1 MSLIIWSIYVGT
13 SRVAINIHYTS
24 NSRRVTTHKVK
35 INHLKMA
42 MTHSIIDYIGNFRT
56 IIRTNYKCIV
66 TIYLECILML
76 FIGLL
81 YITKIEI
88 NRIFF
93 N

>member
-1 MSLIIWSIYVGT
+1 MSLIIWSIYVGP

-66 TIYLECILML
+66 YLECILML